1 MHCSRLRS
9 GCTPFAAPILLAS
22 CVALVPTGAPAED
35 GVGVNAH
42 LAPDDVYDAVA
53 ELGVRWVRIDNNW
66 FAHEPANGRYDWG
79 ELDRAVNRITGH
91 GQRVFMT
98 VAYTPAWAA
107 EPGDPGGQA
116 ARPRAGLY
124 ERYVSAVVERY
135 RDRVQHYG
143 LWNEPNLE
151 QFWSGS
157 AEDYV
162 ERIVLPGSAAVHAAC
177 PECVVVGPDL
187 AGLGGWQSYMER
199 VLARGGAA
207 FDIISHHTY
216 AAPPP
221 VHGGWICDDFAHAMD
236 NSADPICFYKPG
248 LRQILAE
255 FATTR
260 DKTVWLTETGHQA
273 EPWDSDVEQRR
284 QVQYMDGVLDLQR
297 ATPWWTATFF
307 YEALDCRP
315 VQPDC
320 PIDGF
325 GFMRRQGGPDA
336 TWDDNFLLK
345 PVFEAL
351 RDRLADDPVL
361 RGEDDAPPPPPPP
374 PRTLGA
380 RPRRAGPLMADRAA
394 YAAESCLVVP
404 DYIALTAPR
413 TGEDDLWVMA
423 CAGWT
428 PDALY
433 LAFEVVDERHD
444 NGQPDERLWLGDS
457 VQIAIDPADD
467 ALEGAAYGPDDAEI
481 TVGLV
486 GGDARVFVSP
496 GALAAE
502 AAARRQDGR
511 TFYEVRLPGAAP
523 DASPGARVHLSFLVN
538 DADGRGRDG
547 FLQWTPGIGL
557 EKHPASFGYVELW
570 PAEGEPPPPPVD
582 AGAPPPVDAGAA
594 TRDAAP
600 GPGTGPAT
608 DAGAPST
615 GDGGPDAARGAPE
628 GGLDAGAEWA
638 DAARGPVVAADA
650 AVLADAAP
658 AGHDAG
664 CQAAVGRA
672 RALGGPAAALLGLLA
687 LIRRR
692 RTPRVDGRAADFTQS
707 RA

>member
-1 MHCSRLRS
+1 VSTHTSPPTM
-9 GCTPFAAPILLAS
+9 CTTPSPTWACAGSAS
-22 CVALVPTGAPAED
+22 TTTGSPTSPPTAG
-35 GVGVNAH
+35 
-42 LAPDDVYDAVA
+42 
-53 ELGVRWVRIDNNW
+53 
-66 FAHEPANGRYDWG
+66 FDWG
-79 ELDRAVNRITGH
+79 ELDRAVERITGH

-124 ERYVSAVVERY
+124 ERYVSAVVARY

-187 AGLGGWQSYMER
+187 AGLGGWQGYMER

-207 FDIISHHTY
+207 FDIVSHHTY

-248 LRQILAE
+248 LRQILDE

-260 DKTVWLTETGHQA
+260 DKPVWLTETGHQA
-273 EPWDSDVEQRR
+273 EPWDSAVEQRR
-284 QVQYMDGVLDLQR
+284 QVQYVDGVLDLQR

-336 TWDDNFLLK
+336 TWADNFLLK
-345 PVFEAL
+345 PVYEAL

-361 RGEDDAPPPPPPP
+361 RGEADAPPPPPPP

-380 RPRRAGPLMADRAA
+380 RPRREGPLVADRAA

-444 NGQPDERLWLGDS
+444 NGLPDERLWLGDS

-511 TFYEVRLPGAAP
+511 TFYEVRLPAGARVLA
-523 DASPGARVHLSFLVN
+523 PGARLHVSFLVN
-538 DADGRGRDG
+538 DADGRGREG

-557 EKHPASFGYVELW
+557 EKHPASFGYVDLL
-570 PAEGEPPPPPVD
+570 PAEGEPPGPIPDAAAGPTPDAASSVD
-582 AGAPPPVDAGAA
+582 ARAVAAPDALAPNASDGG
-594 TRDAAP
+594 TDAAP
-600 GPGTGPAT
+600 GADADAQVVVHADAGQSTPVVGT
-608 DAGAPST
+608 DAGPSVGANAST
-615 GDGGPDAARGAPE
+615 GGAASS
-628 GGLDAGAEWA
+628 
-638 DAARGPVVAADA
+638 
-650 AVLADAAP
+650 
-658 AGHDAG
+658 G
-664 CQAAVGRA
+664 CQATGRPARPMAAFGMFFVSSLIAARRVRRRA
-672 RALGGPAAALLGLLA
+672 RSVDA
-687 LIRRR
+687 
-692 RTPRVDGRAADFTQS
+692 RTTDFTQW
-707 RA
+707 RT